1 MRSFEHME
9 GQMAGGEG
17 HEFSEIDIF
26 RIMKSEI
33 CPTVK
38 MPMAIEAALLFL
50 SKVTALDASLD
61 VIKQCRPF
69 SACGMTI
76 FKIQEALDIITAQC
90 NDLMGLAMA
99 DAVLEE
105 MSEVP
110 ETYNEIESDDM
121 DLGYESD
128 GENDVDQDPIQEGR

>member
-9 GQMAGGEG
+9 GQVIGDTGRDFTEL
-17 HEFSEIDIF
+17 DIF

-61 VIKQCRPF
+61 VIKHCRPF

-76 FKIQEALDIITAQC
+76 FKIQEALDSITAQC
-90 NDLMGLAMA
+90 NDLIGLAMA

-110 ETYNEIESDDM
+110 ESYDEDESDDM
-121 DLGYESD
+121 DLGDEPD
-128 GENDVDQDPIQEGR
+128 GEDDVDQDPIQEGR